1 MVLKGPIVCAS
12 EGQKAFY
19 EGREDGSNLKKLY
32 LIAFGSV
39 GKIFILILLKDYL

>member
-19 EGREDGSNLKKLY
+19 EGREDGSNLKK
-32 LIAFGSV
+32 IVFDS
-39 GKIFILILLKDYL
+39 IWFCWEDFHFDSS